1 MDGWLDGFMDHN
13 GMDGSVDAWIYECTF
28 EYLTEMISQAQ
39 SLPFFSSAECSRHQD
54 CLVTTL
60 QAQPGAVR
68 CMFYSDTQS
77 CTHSL
82 QAQNCQLLLHEEATY
97 IYRKPS
103 KCQPVS
109 LQTFPRAWVW
119 LGGTVGA
126 CGDSLAAAFEVLK
139 EKSVKVILGYVALTW
154 DELKEDKKAYFW
166 PRTSLYCLYSW
177 LLLSYRS
184 YFGIRVSA

>member
-1 MDGWLDGFMDHN
+1 MYFWILDWD
-13 GMDGSVDAWIYECTF
+13 DLSGSIPTLLLLRRVF
-28 EYLTEMISQAQ
+28 PSPG
-39 SLPFFSSAECSRHQD
+39 LPCHHSAGP
-54 CLVTTL
+54 TW
-60 QAQPGAVR
+60 
-68 CMFYSDTQS
+68 S

-184 YFGIRVSA
+184 HFGIRVSA

>member
-126 CGDSLAAAFEVLK
+126 CGDSLVAAFEVLK

-154 DELKEDKKAYFW
+154 DELKEDKKAYF
-166 PRTSLYCLYSW
+166 
-177 LLLSYRS
+177 
-184 YFGIRVSA
+184 

>member
-54 CLVTTL
+54 CLVTT
-60 QAQPGAVR
+60 
-68 CMFYSDTQS
+68 
-77 CTHSL
+77 L

-154 DELKEDKKAYFW
+154 DELKEDKKAYF
-166 PRTSLYCLYSW
+166 
-177 LLLSYRS
+177 
-184 YFGIRVSA
+184 